1 MFQTDYVR
9 QHRAVSVP
17 GHDLHQHHDHRCA
30 RRRRRFGNGKS
41 GFGIWAN
48 PLPEAGQGPAVGSV
62 TFNHLVESDND
73 VDIQNTST
81 STFTIT
87 VNP

>member
-1 MFQTDYVR
+1 MFQTDYVGNVA
-9 QHRAVSVP
+9 QNPFTDTIFTNTTITGAHANN
-17 GHDLHQHHDHRCA
+17 DA
-30 RRRRRFGNGKS
+30 FGTGKS

-48 PLPEAGQGPAVGSV
+48 PLPEAGQGPPVGSV
-62 TFNHLVESDND
+62 TFNHLTESNND
-73 VDIQNTST
+73 VNIQNTT

>member
-1 MFQTDYVR
+1 MFTNAAITGAQQNNDAYG
-9 QHRAVSVP
+9 A
-17 GHDLHQHHDHRCA
+17 
-30 RRRRRFGNGKS
+30 GKS

-48 PLPEAGQGPAVGSV
+48 PLPEQGQGPPVGSV
-62 TFNHLVESDND
+62 TFNHLVESDNYLN
-73 VDIQNTST
+73 IGNTT

>member
-1 MFQTDYVR
+1 MFQTDPNSSTPLFPVDDTIFTNTTITG
-9 QHRAVSVP
+9 A
-17 GHDLHQHHDHRCA
+17 HQSGDA
-30 RRRRRFGNGKS
+30 YDAKS

-62 TFNHLVESDND
+62 TFNHLVESDNF
-73 VDIQNTST
+73 VDIQNTT
-81 STFTIT
+81 TTFHIT